1 MKNQVKNFI
10 QYIKDF
16 SGFINESWKPAG
28 SISKSLLRNGEIIN
42 SPSDIA
48 NILGVNINSSIV
60 KKIIHESD
68 WTGLPIDESRYIIV
82 HIMEEDF
89 PYSEDIKTTRRAN
102 EEVDGFIISHGFL
115 LDGRKSLSERKVDNH
130 LFIDAEFEWTRGDD
144 RKFHRSP
151 GETYSDRGKR
161 FREATTKIPD
171 NTALALRKN
180 IHLLP
185 VQAQAALDKEL
196 KKRGH

>member
-1 MKNQVKNFI
+1 MKN
-10 QYIKDF
+10 YIKNF

-28 SISKSLLRNGEIIN
+28 NLSKSLLRNGEIIN

-48 NILGVNINSSIV
+48 NILGVDIDSSIV
-60 KKIIHESD
+60 KKIIHESN

-115 LDGRKSLSERKVDNH
+115 VDGRKSLSVRKVDNH
-130 LFIDAEFEWTRGDD
+130 LFIDAEFDWIRGDD

-151 GETYSDRGKR
+151 GETYSERGKR
-161 FREATTKIPD
+161 FRSIAADVPD
-171 NTALALRKN
+171 DSLSFMKN
-180 IHLLP
+180 KLSQSIKDEIEKDP
-185 VQAQAALDKEL
+185 QRSAIISREM
-196 KKRGH
+196 KKRGI